1 MVKKDNLD
9 FIVVGIQKSGT
20 TMLSSY
26 LSSSKEIFIPKEKE
40 IPFFL
45 DESLQRNGWNDF
57 IYKYFKYANNNQLW
71 GTVTPQYLMYPSSL
85 SKIYKKFPKI
95 KIIVI
100 YRDPIKRLMSHF
112 DMTKRFHK
120 ESRDINAVISDQ
132 LKNINKL
139 RNSPYNSPLDK
150 FLSSGEY
157 FRLNQ
162 YLKIFPNKNILR
174 LDFQELKIKPENIV
188 KKLSL
193 FLNVSDI
200 DKYNMKVK
208 MPGGNKKL
216 INIDHNKIFKI
227 LKFFLIKVG
236 IYNFLSEQI
245 LRIPYLISYWIDQNN
260 VNTKSKTNIK
270 DIHEDKIKLLEKHY
284 EEDILI
290 YREFF
295 KK

>member
-1 MVKKDNLD
+1 MAKKDNLD

-26 LSSSKEIFIPKEKE
+26 LSSSKKIFIPKEKE

-45 DESLQRNGWNDF
+45 DESLQYNGWNNF
-57 IYKYFKYANNNQLW
+57 IYKYFKYANNKQLW

-112 DMTKRFHK
+112 DMIKRFHK
-120 ESRDINAVISDQ
+120 ENRDINVIISDQ
-132 LKNINKL
+132 LKSINNL
-139 RNSPYNSPLDK
+139 RNSPYHNPFDK
-150 FLSSGEY
+150 LLSSGEY
-157 FRLNQ
+157 FRLNR
-162 YLKIFPNKNILR
+162 YLKIFPNENILR
-174 LDFQELKIKPENIV
+174 LDFEELKIKPENIV

-200 DKYNMKVK
+200 DKYYMKVK

-216 INIDHNKIFKI
+216 ININHDKIFKI
-227 LKFFLIKVG
+227 FKLFLIKVG
-236 IYNFLSEQI
+236 IFKFLSEQI
-245 LRIPYLISYWIDQNN
+245 VKIPYLISYWIDQNN
-260 VNTKSKTNIK
+260 VNTKFKTNIK

-284 EEDILI
+284 EKDILI
-290 YREFF
+290 YKDFF
-295 KK
+295 K